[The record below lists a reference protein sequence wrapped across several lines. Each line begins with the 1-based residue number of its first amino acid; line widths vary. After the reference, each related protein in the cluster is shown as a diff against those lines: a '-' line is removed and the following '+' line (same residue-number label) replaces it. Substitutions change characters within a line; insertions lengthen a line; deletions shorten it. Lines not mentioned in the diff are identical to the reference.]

1 MKDKYGK
8 HLMKIKKPVDDK
20 NYLLPGVGVDIF
32 PDYVI
37 NVEYDRYV

>member
-1 MKDKYGK
+1 
-8 HLMKIKKPVDDK
+8 MKIKKPLGEDK
-20 NYLLPGVGVDIF
+20 NWLLPGVDFDTF

>member
-1 MKDKYGK
+1 MA
-8 HLMKIKKPVDDK
+8 IKKPVGDE
-20 NYLLPGVGVDIF
+20 NYLLPGVGDDTF